1 MKRKNQTFC
10 LLCEG
15 TVGDIKKQVKD
26 ALEQH
31 GTEVDD
37 LRLLKDE
44 TVLDDNSSLD
54 EIADNSIL
62 YCVLKVSDNEYEQ
75 VQIDSTD
82 MQ

>member
-1 MKRKNQTFC
+1 M
-10 LLCEG
+10 LCEG